1 MPPPLPFS
9 GAARPFQALDG
20 VDVMRVS
27 GADLSLDS
35 NGDGSEI
42 VLACMNEGLAPYGF
56 SIAVN
61 ERDGSW
67 QAPRD
72 ASANFLLPRRA
83 LPRTLSS
90 PRPQVSDH
98 KVTLI
103 RFYDGMVIKGGAL
116 QEPLSPAG
124 KGGKGGKGG
133 GRGFA
138 AGFRYAPY

>member
-1 MPPPLPFS
+1 M
-9 GAARPFQALDG
+9 
-20 VDVMRVS
+20 
-27 GADLSLDS
+27 
-35 NGDGSEI
+35 
-42 VLACMNEGLAPYGF
+42 
-56 SIAVN
+56 
-61 ERDGSW
+61 
-67 QAPRD
+67 
-72 ASANFLLPRRA
+72 
-83 LPRTLSS
+83 
-90 PRPQVSDH
+90 SDH